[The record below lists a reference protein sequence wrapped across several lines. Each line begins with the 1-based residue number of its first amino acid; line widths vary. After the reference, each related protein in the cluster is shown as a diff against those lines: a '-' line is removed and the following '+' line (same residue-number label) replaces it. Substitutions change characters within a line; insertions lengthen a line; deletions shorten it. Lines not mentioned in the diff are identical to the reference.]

1 MLFLHLSN
9 TFITFAQKKYNIMI
23 SKEEVQHF
31 LDQFNTKMK
40 VFGIIYREDRGKN
53 RRTLGAVDIV
63 RRDRSAGAESLTV
76 EQ

>member
-1 MLFLHLSN
+1 MHLSN

-40 VFGIIYREDRGKN
+40 VFGIIYRDDRGKN
-53 RRTLGAVDIV
+53 RRTLDPL
-63 RRDRSAGAESLTV
+63 SYPFKTME
-76 EQ
+76 E